1 MEKKKEIEL
10 NDTENYEGYY
20 PTREHLLL
28 FNPEKLK
35 KYDKYVK
42 EKKVKKLDPTIL
54 NLYLAL

>member
-42 EKKVKKLDPTIL
+42 EKKVKKIDPTVL